1 VTDLKSADRLRLA
14 EPEPTRPKA
23 VRPVLVWS
31 AVGAVCVTFAA
42 YVYVSWIVSGNATP
56 VGPGPDAIPGSTRL
70 AMTAFQI
77 ACPILAVVAI
87 VYVVRKSLR
96 ERQVCVEAAVVIG
109 SAIAWWHDPLINWF
123 QPVLFYNAGLVNFG
137 NWTENIPGWLSP
149 GGRLMAEP
157 VLMIGMIY
165 IWMPLAMGSI
175 ARWAMGR
182 ARRRWQTLGPVR
194 TFCCGWLAV
203 YVIEFPLEIFAVYH
217 GLLGYPA
224 AIPGL
229 TLWAGRTVQ
238 IPLYGPILWS
248 LVLSASGALMF
259 FRNKAGQIRVE
270 SGVDTLRWAGPG
282 ARSVLRVLA
291 VTGFL
296 HVVAIGVYDVPI
308 NVSGLYAG
316 HTDTYPTYL
325 RTQFCGPGTPRACP
339 DGTRFDDPRAGEV
352 TSAPRAALRTPAG

>member
-1 VTDLKSADRLRLA
+1 MTDLKSADRLRLA

-23 VRPVLVWS
+23 IRPVLVWS

-87 VYVVRKSLR
+87 VYIVRKSLR

-109 SAIAWWHDPLINWF
+109 SAIAWWHDPVINWF
-123 QPVLFYNAGLVNFG
+123 QPVLFYNAGLMNFG

-149 GGRLMAEP
+149 DGRLMAEP

-182 ARRRWQTLGPVR
+182 ARRSRPTLGPVR

-203 YVIEFPLEIFAVYH
+203 YVIEFPLEIFAVHH
-217 GLLGYPA
+217 GLVAYPA

-248 LVLSASGALMF
+248 LVLSTSGALMF

-270 SGVDTLRWAGPG
+270 SGIDSLRRVGPG
-282 ARSVLRVLA
+282 TKSVLRVLA

-308 NVSGLYAG
+308 NLSGLYAG
-316 HTDTYPTYL
+316 PTDTYPTYL

-339 DGTRFDDPRAGEV
+339 DGTRFDDPRPGGL
-352 TSAPRAALRTPAG
+352 TSAPRAVQRTPAG